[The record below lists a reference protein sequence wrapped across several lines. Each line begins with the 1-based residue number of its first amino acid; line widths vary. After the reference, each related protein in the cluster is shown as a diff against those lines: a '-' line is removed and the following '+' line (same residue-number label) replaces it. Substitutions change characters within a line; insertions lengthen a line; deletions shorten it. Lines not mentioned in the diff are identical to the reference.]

1 MSTNVILAGVG
12 GQGAVLASK
21 LLARAAMERG
31 LSVKTAETIGM
42 AQRGG
47 SVTSHVR
54 IGGPSRVP
62 VSPLIGRGRADAIVA
77 FEPAEAVRQLPFLR
91 PGGMVVTSDAP
102 VVPVSAATGGPAY
115 DLPAIM
121 SHLHERVG
129 EKNLV
134 VYHPDKEVEHIFY
147 DYLHA
152 PRLTEADPRE
162 LMRHER
168 ITQITPFFTEA
179 IEQEVMPLIP
189 GCISGRWYPA
199 FCDITAIGSDK
210 GNGIRHIAKQVG
222 FGIEETMAFGDGG
235 NDISMIKVAGI
246 GVAMGNANESLKPV
260 ADYITSSVDED
271 GVEKA
276 MREFGVISS
285 EL

>member
-1 MSTNVILAGVG
+1 MSVNVILAGVG

-54 IGGPSRVP
+54 IGGPSHVP

-91 PGGMVVTSDAP
+91 PGGMVVTSDVP

-134 VYHPDKEVEHIFY
+134 VVD
-147 DYLHA
+147 A
-152 PRLTEADPRE
+152 AAAEAE
-162 LMRHER
+162 LGTAKALNVVLLGAAARAGALGLVTTDDLVAAVR
-168 ITQITPFFTEA
+168 A
-179 IEQEVMPLIP
+179 LVKL
-189 GCISGRWYPA
+189 A
-199 FCDITAIGSDK
+199 F
-210 GNGIRHIAKQVG
+210 
-222 FGIEETMAFGDGG
+222 
-235 NDISMIKVAGI
+235 
-246 GVAMGNANESLKPV
+246 
-260 ADYITSSVDED
+260 VDLD
-271 GVEKA
+271 LRA
-276 MREFGVISS
+276 
-285 EL
+285 LNL